1 MNRRVQASQKRRRL
15 AAAAARVLHEQGVE
29 RTTLADIAR
38 EADVPVGNVYYYF
51 KTKDELVRAAL
62 SEHGAHLDELTD
74 ALEQSADPLDRL
86 KALIRAWV
94 DQRDTA
100 ARFGCPTGTLA
111 TELDKR
117 ADGVLDAEAGAVIR
131 RLLDWVGRQF
141 RELGLPDPDGLALTL
156 VSGYQGMSLLAN
168 ALRDPDVMTREGARL
183 LHWLDS
189 LEEQGTSGVPEV
201 QGVQEVP
208 AVPEAPEGRR

>member
-1 MNRRVQASQKRRRL
+1 MTDSVNRRVRASQKRRRL

-62 SEHGAHLDELTD
+62 SEHGAHLDELAD
-74 ALEQSADPLDRL
+74 ALERSEDPRERL
-86 KALIRAWV
+86 KALVRAWI
-94 DQRDTA
+94 DQRDVA

-111 TELDKR
+111 AELDKR

-131 RLLDWVGRQF
+131 RLLDWVGSQF
-141 RELGLPDPDGLALTL
+141 RLLGLPDPDDLALTL
-156 VSGYQGMSLLAN
+156 VAGYQGMSLLAN

-183 LHWLDS
+183 LRWLDA
-189 LEEQGTSGVPEV
+189 LA
-201 QGVQEVP
+201 VP
-208 AVPEAPEGRR
+208 AMPEAPEVPDVPGAPEVSR

>member
-1 MNRRVQASQKRRRL
+1 MDRRVRASQKRRRL
-15 AAAAARVLHEQGVE
+15 SAAAARVLHEQGVE

-62 SEHGAHLDELTD
+62 SEHGAYLDELTGG
-74 ALEQSADPLDRL
+74 LEQLADPRDRL
-86 KALIRAWV
+86 KALVQAWI
-94 DQRDTA
+94 DQRDLA

-111 TELDKR
+111 VELDKR
-117 ADGVLDAEAGAVIR
+117 ADGDLDVEAGAMLR
-131 RLLDWVGRQF
+131 RLLDWAAGQF

-156 VSGYQGMSLLAN
+156 VAGYQGMSLLAN

-183 LHWLDS
+183 LRWLDS
-189 LEEQGTSGVPEV
+189 LEAVD
-201 QGVQEVP
+201 P
-208 AVPEAPEGRR
+208 A

>member
-1 MNRRVQASQKRRRL
+1 MTDSVNRRAAASQKRRRL
-15 AAAAARVLHEQGVE
+15 TAAAARVLHEQGVE

-62 SEHGAHLDELTD
+62 AEHGTHLDEL
-74 ALEQSADPLDRL
+74 AEELGRLADPRDRL
-86 KALIRAWV
+86 KALVEAWIG
-94 DQRDTA
+94 QRDTA

-111 TELDKR
+111 VELDKR

-131 RLLDWVGRQF
+131 RLLDWAAGQF

-156 VSGYQGMSLLAN
+156 VAGYQGMSLLAN
-168 ALRDPDVMTREGARL
+168 ALRDPGVMTREGARL
-183 LHWLDS
+183 LRWLDS
-189 LEEQGTSGVPEV
+189 LEA
-201 QGVQEVP
+201 P
-208 AVPEAPEGRR
+208 AGSR